1 MEKKK
6 KKDQPFYILLC
17 REGGA
22 GEKEIFPC
30 IYLRNTR
37 RTFELQKGPK
47 GMPIQARER
56 PTLLEFQD
64 VAMCY
69 EILWSLY
76 NTEPFLVF
84 SLRDGAW
91 GLEDRDGEAAG

>member
-1 MEKKK
+1 
-6 KKDQPFYILLC
+6 
-17 REGGA
+17 
-22 GEKEIFPC
+22 
-30 IYLRNTR
+30 
-37 RTFELQKGPK
+37 
-47 GMPIQARER
+47 MPIQARER